1 MYLISSFPY
10 IFKTV
15 IRFVHFFKSNA
26 SLRLSWENIF
36 PAQLPAGDKLLNSTI
51 MSPGRRKNE
60 RENKKYSLELNESSR
75 IQESE
80 VAYTTELKSVHW
92 ILEVRIFSVY
102 AGQKLAYL
110 KEATN

>member
-80 VAYTTELKSVHW
+80 VAYYRVEKCTLNS
-92 ILEVRIFSVY
+92 
-102 AGQKLAYL
+102 
-110 KEATN
+110 

>member
-1 MYLISSFPY
+1 MYLIYSFPY

-36 PAQLPAGDKLLNSTI
+36 PAQSPAGDKLLNSTI
-51 MSPGRRKNE
+51 MPPGRRKNE

-80 VAYTTELKSVHW
+80 VYPTELKSVHW
-92 ILEVRIFSVY
+92 ILEVLVFSVY